1 MNQATDSESTIQTAT
16 ATEVDKSTSN
26 TSLLQ
31 RLSARRVAFF
41 AKHEALFLWLL
52 APPVLIFC
60 LIILVSFVL
69 WLSGQGAAL
78 ESILNG
84 KWVPG

>member
-1 MNQATDSESTIQTAT
+1 MNQQPTSEQP
-16 ATEVDKSTSN
+16 DKPVTPGTSA
-26 TSLLQ
+26 LQ

-52 APPVLIFC
+52 APPVLIFG
-60 LIILVSFVL
+60 LILLVTFVL

-84 KWVPG
+84 GWAPS